1 MIILG
6 ITGTLG
12 AGKGTIVDYLVSEKG
27 FEHFS
32 VRSFLLEEIR
42 EQGLPENRDS
52 MYRLANDLRA
62 KFGPSYVVDRLYDRA
77 AESRKNCIIESIRTT
92 GEIVSLREKGK
103 FVLVAVDADP
113 LMRYERIRKRGS
125 ETDFVSFET
134 FLENEN
140 REMSAG
146 DPGMQDLAACIRMA
160 DYLLENNGTIPEL
173 ILKVEEL
180 LKKISG

>member
-77 AESRKNCIIESIRTT
+77 A
-92 GEIVSLREKGK
+92 
-103 FVLVAVDADP
+103 
-113 LMRYERIRKRGS
+113 
-125 ETDFVSFET
+125 
-134 FLENEN
+134 
-140 REMSAG
+140 
-146 DPGMQDLAACIRMA
+146 
-160 DYLLENNGTIPEL
+160 
-173 ILKVEEL
+173 
-180 LKKISG
+180 